1 MDIWWII
8 MNLFNHISSQSGSPT
23 SHKLT
28 TWLLHQI
35 SSQSARHQLKIWLLH
50 HISSQS
56 PPPPSHQ
63 LFQSSQK
70 ICRPPLSRWRI
81 SFPTL
86 LIRLLRHI
94 SSQSGSSITSAHT
107 WVGPMYDHDLLK
119 ILGNWGGET
128 DHRQTLIGV
137 CADIHKKCSQS
148 LHKTTASPYTKHSQ
162 WVELLSSVILVSSW
176 ARVIKQH
183 HLSLEG
189 NRTFTIKNSISL
201 REL

>member
-56 PPPPSHQ
+56 PPPHHISSSRVVKNVSPLPFHVDGFRFPPYWLGSSVTSAHNLAPPSHQ
-63 LFQSSQK
+63 LTHGLVPCTTM
-70 ICRPPLSRWRI
+70 IYSRFWEI
-81 SFPTL
+81 
-86 LIRLLRHI
+86 
-94 SSQSGSSITSAHT
+94 G
-107 WVGPMYDHDLLK
+107 
-119 ILGNWGGET
+119 GGET